1 MRQVYTSPRLENVE
15 AVAALLEKHGI
26 EARIVNGRSY
36 RGGIR
41 GDFSYRQRPER
52 GEEPSVWVVRSDDRP
67 KARELLRDQGLIE
80 DSRRRESYLQELTFA
95 DAQGKPRRRG
105 FGLRTLLLLGAA
117 AGLGLAFFGKRAP
130 APEAS
135 APADAAAAAQGAAAG
150 SGAGSDTYIVDTPS
164 ALAAM
169 LIDAELQAQGAAEAC
184 LSVDGADPS
193 PRVLAQLR
201 NETGV
206 RLRGLSECTA
216 PGGAVRIGV
225 RGYRTDGSGKGT
237 VQLQIADTGPDG
249 ADRTEARTLEVRRIE
264 LEWEVTGVRL

>member
-95 DAQGKPRRRG
+95 DAQGKPGRRR

-117 AGLGLAFFGKRAP
+117 VGLGLAFFGKRAP

-135 APADAAAAAQGAAAG
+135 APADAATATQGAAAG
-150 SGAGSDTYIVDTPS
+150 SGAGSDTYI
-164 ALAAM
+164 
-169 LIDAELQAQGAAEAC
+169 
-184 LSVDGADPS
+184 DPS

-264 LEWEVTGVRL
+264 LEWEVTGIRL